1 MTADALHGATL
12 LLVDDEEANLDLLE
26 ALLDSEGYRRLV
38 RCGDARR
45 AVDLVERTRPDI
57 VLLDLHM
64 PFRSGFEVLADI
76 RARTPPGE
84 YLPVLVLTADV
95 TPEARER
102 ALREGARDFVTK
114 PFDAVE
120 VLLRVH
126 NLLET
131 RVLYGLQHRARRAAE
146 AAEARATLLAD
157 ASRVLGASLDR
168 ATPMAQ
174 LAHLLVPRLADG
186 CAIDVAESG
195 TWRRVATAG
204 TLDDGRPP
212 TDVDEADRRGSSGDA
227 PRSGVHG
234 DPAWDGSASSGSAM
248 GGPAS
253 SSTASTD
260 PMAAGPTRTDP
271 MARDTAGGDTRSR
284 DVPSSHAVS
293 SDAGSDGDD
302 GVADPA
308 TLTVALEGGG
318 GTIGRLRLVRAGG
331 FDADER
337 ALADELRRRAA
348 LALENVR
355 LFAEARAA
363 TEAREWTLSVVAHD
377 LRNPLAAIRMCAEMS
392 LHLLPPRV
400 SPAVRENL
408 EAVQQTS
415 AQVYRLVDDL
425 LDVSSAQHGTF
436 SLLRRETTAA
446 QLFAEAAATLRPLA
460 ASRGQTLS
468 FAAGAGL
475 PPLLVDGG
483 RLVQVLSNL
492 VGNAVKYAPRGG
504 TIAVR
509 CEMAGGEPRFSVAD
523 EGPGIAA
530 EHLPHLFGA
539 FWQGKPADRRG
550 VGLGLAIART
560 LVEAHGGRIWVEST
574 PGEGTTVHFTLPAD
588 GGLAASSDPGADDAA
603 RVNLGAGTTVVRGVS
618 ART

>member
-1 MTADALHGATL
+1 MTAGDLRAATL

-26 ALLDSEGYRRLV
+26 ALLASEGYDRLV
-38 RCGDARR
+38 RCGDARH
-45 AVDLVERTRPDI
+45 AVALVEETRPDL

-64 PFRSGFEVLADI
+64 PYRSGFEVLADI
-76 RARTPPGE
+76 RARTPAGE

-131 RVLYGLQHRARRAAE
+131 RVLYGLQARARRAAE

-157 ASRVLGASLDR
+157 ASRALASSLDG
-168 ATPMAQ
+168 ATP
-174 LAHLLVPRLADG
+174 LAGLAAVLVPRLADG
-186 CAIDVAESG
+186 AAIERADDEGWTIVAS
-195 TWRRVATAG
+195 AG
-204 TLDDGRPP
+204 TL
-212 TDVDEADRRGSSGDA
+212 VEGDA
-227 PRSGVHG
+227 SSLSPVSHDVVG
-234 DPAWDGSASSGSAM
+234 D
-248 GGPAS
+248 
-253 SSTASTD
+253 
-260 PMAAGPTRTDP
+260 
-271 MARDTAGGDTRSR
+271 GDTGTG
-284 DVPSSHAVS
+284 
-293 SDAGSDGDD
+293 DAGE
-302 GVADPA
+302 
-308 TLTVALEGGG
+308 TLTVALAGAG
-318 GTIGRLRLVRAGG
+318 GTIGRMRLARARG

-337 ALADELRRRAA
+337 ALAEELGRRAA

-377 LRNPLAAIRMCAEMS
+377 LRNPLAAIGMCAEMS

-408 EAVQQTS
+408 EAVQATS

-425 LDVSSAQHGTF
+425 LDVSTARQGTF
-436 SLLRRETTAA
+436 TLIRGETTADD
-446 QLFAEAAATLRPLA
+446 LLAEAAATLRPLA
-460 ASRGQTLS
+460 ASRGQTLAMEAD
-468 FAAGAGL
+468 AAV
-475 PPLLVDGG
+475 PPLWVDGG
-483 RLVQVLSNL
+483 RVLQVLSNL
-492 VGNAVKYAPRGG
+492 VGNAVKHGPRGG

-509 CEMAGGEPRFSVAD
+509 CAMADGEPRFTVAD
-523 EGPGIAA
+523 EGPGIPA

-539 FWQGKPADRRG
+539 FWQGKPQDRRG

-560 LVEAHGGRIWVEST
+560 LVEAHGGRIWVESAA
-574 PGEGTTVHFTLPAD
+574 GQGTTFHFTLPVD
-588 GGLAASSDPGADDAA
+588 GGAGDDDASMETVA
-603 RVNLGAGTTVVRGVS
+603 CVNVGAGTEVVGGGAIGVGDPLPGS
-618 ART
+618 